1 MSHSVYELLHYVGIG
16 RQLSCE
22 EDQVSS
28 FAKRLEERENI
39 LSHIKPFLD
48 HTVSLPASAALPTSP
63 HKSDQHGAA
72 DRTGSL
78 PVLSLET
85 CKGDETSGGE
95 VMAGL
100 QSGFDEETPDPG
112 DIMERPEKVQSSVS
126 TDELREKSTVDTVIS
141 VDQQA
146 TEEREVI
153 KSPSITGDR
162 KLEEKI
168 TAIKDSPVYKFIARQ
183 DLYSYLRKEVPEVL
197 THLMI

>member
-1 MSHSVYELLHYVGIG
+1 MLI
-16 RQLSCE
+16 
-22 EDQVSS
+22 
-28 FAKRLEERENI
+28 
-39 LSHIKPFLD
+39 
-48 HTVSLPASAALPTSP
+48 T
-63 HKSDQHGAA
+63 
-72 DRTGSL
+72 
-78 PVLSLET
+78 
-85 CKGDETSGGE
+85 
-95 VMAGL
+95 
-100 QSGFDEETPDPG
+100 TPDPG

-126 TDELREKSTVDTVIS
+126 TDELWEKSTVDTVIS